1 MSKNNYYDEEK
12 FFDKPRIKK
21 MKLKDVDEKVY
32 SNKSKKHGR
41 NMRK

>member
-1 MSKNNYYDEEK
+1 MNKDKYYEDID

-32 SNKSKKHGR
+32 SKKLKKYGR